1 MICNF
6 VDPLNIS
13 YDLLN
18 SMTIISVIMYQ
29 AIKYAQYARK
39 QAEELLKM
47 YQDDLELFKKI

>member
-29 AIKYAQYARK
+29 SIKYAQYARK